1 MKRPVPYALAA
12 LLSFLAL
19 SGGTARAYMSLS
31 LGPNLD
37 PTQIPVI
44 NNSVTCAHPNTAAQI
59 KSAPDYDTPT
69 ISALQGVEGV
79 SKVKVQLDANNTL
92 QNDSLA
98 QSSGNMLLDQA
109 AMNESLKIRYASEVQ
124 NCQRVTGTYLLDV
137 AFEDPSSNTQ

>member
-19 SGGTARAYMSLS
+19 SGGTARAYIGLS

-37 PTQIPVI
+37 PAQIPVI
-44 NNSVTCAHPNTAAQI
+44 NNSVACAHPNIAAQI
-59 KSAPDYDTPT
+59 KSAPDYDEPT
-69 ISALQGVEGV
+69 ISELQGVEGV

-92 QNDSLA
+92 QSDSLA
-98 QSSGNMLLDQA
+98 ESSGNTLLDLV
-109 AMNESLKIRYASEVQ
+109 AMNESQKVGYGSEVR

-137 AFEDPSSNTQ
+137 AFEDPSHSQ